1 MDELPTVRTG
11 QMLSSRGMDP
21 ASIFRIGTS
30 GYSFPDWVGPFYPPG
45 TRRQEMFAQYVRQFR
60 TVELNYTFY
69 RMPAARTLERL
80 VQASP
85 PDFLFWVKANQRTTH
100 EHDRTAAAE
109 FLANLEPL
117 RAGRR
122 LAGVLMQFPQN
133 FHRTVANRQVLR
145 DTVEDFKAVPLAVE
159 FRHGSWDHPAT
170 YEGLRE
176 RGLTLVVPD
185 VPPLGDLFHP
195 EATVTSR
202 IGYLRLHSRNAAQ
215 WYAGGVQRYDYD
227 YSDAELTAIRGVWN
241 PLAEWADC
249 VFVFFNNCR
258 HGQAAKNARRF
269 AEITQAG

>member
-1 MDELPTVRTG
+1 ME
-11 QMLSSRGMDP
+11 P
-21 ASIFRIGTS
+21 ASKLRIGTS

-80 VQASP
+80 AQASP

-117 RAGRR
+117 RAGSR

-133 FHRTVANRQVLR
+133 FHRTVANRQVLQN
-145 DTVEDFKAVPLAVE
+145 TVEDFKAVPLAVE

-170 YEGLRE
+170 YEGLRD

-185 VPPLGDLFHP
+185 VPPLGDLFHT

-202 IGYLRLHSRNAAQ
+202 IGYLRLHSRNAAL
-215 WYAGGVQRYDYD
+215 WYAGAVQRYDCD
-227 YSDAELTAIRGVWN
+227 YKDEELDELVRTWTALADA
-241 PLAEWADC
+241 AERI
-249 VFVFFNNCR
+249 FVFFNNCR

-269 AEITQAG
+269 MEIAGGGPAPGPCR